1 MGMKIVP
8 VKADKFGN
16 VDVEDLKQKAEQ
28 HSANLACIMITYPST
43 HGVFEERIKVITR
56 NAQVS

>member
-8 VKADKFGN
+8 VKADKNGN
-16 VDVEDLKQKAEQ
+16 VDVADLRQKAEQ

-43 HGVFEERIKVITR
+43 HGVFEEPIKVFL
-56 NAQVS
+56 QV